1 MLDGAGRP
9 RARGQLEA
17 GPGQRGSLS
26 PCPPPAWPVV
36 QSHGPRATVSSS
48 GRLWQSMGF
57 PDGSAGKE
65 PTCNAGDARDM
76 GPIPGLGRSPGGGN
90 SSLLCYSCL
99 ENPTDRGAWWATVH
113 RVTKSRTRLSTQAHT
128 QHDACGKALLGGF
141 SEVTAK
147 NGSKWVP
154 PTIPII
160 KTVLGQLAE
169 TQLHPWVGTPQLP
182 PVPGPHPHHK
192 LAWEMMALALPA
204 AFPGDPWGP
213 VHSTAQSGCP
223 ASCACPLPLA
233 GLLETWSQPT
243 PTPDK
248 EPLAVRCALPGLV
261 HLGGP
266 SAFPSHREPPFTPL
280 PWAGHHPGTAVPS
293 LTAVP
298 EAGCYSPPRVTDEK
312 AEETGEEVKQF
323 TSR

>member
-1 MLDGAGRP
+1 
-9 RARGQLEA
+9 
-17 GPGQRGSLS
+17 
-26 PCPPPAWPVV
+26 
-36 QSHGPRATVSSS
+36 
-48 GRLWQSMGF
+48 
-57 PDGSAGKE
+57 
-65 PTCNAGDARDM
+65 M

-113 RVTKSRTRLSTQAHT
+113 RVTKSRTRLSTHAHT

-233 GLLETWSQPT
+233 GLLETRPGSAASLLCQQ
-243 PTPDK
+243 
-248 EPLAVRCALPGLV
+248 EPGPSLRSPCPQIHLQKMARDRVRLVPSHTGQAGRACGSLVHSVLHPLGPWGNMLGRREELGTALPWRSARLQGETTWREAINPMMAELEPRGQQSGSRR
-261 HLGGP
+261 LPGGGD
-266 SAFPSHREPPFTPL
+266 T
-280 PWAGHHPGTAVPS
+280 
-293 LTAVP
+293 
-298 EAGCYSPPRVTDEK
+298 
-312 AEETGEEVKQF
+312 
-323 TSR
+323 